1 MLEIAEMEV
10 ENEENKTSDD
20 EMTAQENAPAENIVN
35 STDVFSSELNEPRWS
50 VITYESVAVSGLTY
64 AEAEEWI
71 EKLNAQNI
79 SGLCIVTDE
88 AARRTT
94 S

>member
-1 MLEIAEMEV
+1 MIIENMFTKITGKEMEV
-10 ENEENKTSDD
+10 KDEELQTSENLQNE
-20 EMTAQENAPAENIVN
+20 
-35 STDVFSSELNEPRWS
+35 SETHKSEILERRWS

-64 AEAEEWI
+64 NEALEWVK
-71 EKLNAQNI
+71 KLDAQKI

-88 AARRTT
+88 AAAKIKNGN